1 MTHDIEALRPYLFS
15 IAYRML
21 GNASE
26 AEDMV
31 QETFLRF
38 YAGMHGEIASPKAY
52 LATVITR
59 LCLDELKSARVT
71 RAAYHGPWL
80 PEPVLT
86 ADLAPGPEE
95 QAEHRDDV
103 SLAFLVLLERLTPE
117 ERAAFV
123 LREAFDYRYDEI
135 ADVLQKSNA
144 ASRKLVQRARE
155 RVDAPRRDAPVSHGD
170 HRRLTERF
178 LDAARRGEIQRL
190 EEMLAADVT
199 YWMDGGR
206 QARASRRPIHGRNSV
221 ARLMSFLLVKI
232 FPSLEFTYEPVNG
245 GLGVLWWDDDRLIAV
260 TEAAID
266 NGEIVALHSVMNRD
280 KLAYIRCRVRPPGP
294 PAI

>member
-1 MTHDIEALRPYLFS
+1 MTHDIETLRPYLFS

-31 QETFLRF
+31 QEAFLRF
-38 YAGMHGEIASPKAY
+38 YAGTQGEIASPKAY

-95 QAEHRDDV
+95 QAASRDDI
-103 SLAFLVLLERLTPE
+103 SLAFLVLLERLSPE

-123 LREAFDYRYDEI
+123 LREAFGYSYDEI
-135 ADVLQKSNA
+135 ASVLDKSAA
-144 ASRKLVQRARE
+144 ASRKLVQRARQ
-155 RVDAPRRDAPVSHGD
+155 RMDAPPRREHASLDD
-170 HRRLTERF
+170 QRRLTERF

-232 FPSLEFTYEPVNG
+232 FPVLEFTYEPVNG
-245 GLGVLWWDDDRLIAV
+245 GLGVLWWDDGRLIAV
-260 TEAAID
+260 TEAMID
-266 NGEIVALHSVMNRD
+266 NGEIVALHSVMNPD
-280 KLAYIRCRVRPPGP
+280 KLAHIRCRVRPPGS